1 MILLIIVSVI
11 LVGVFILLYLALR
24 EDPVLDRLEYEVERK
39 RLILSEKA
47 LDIQINNTE
56 SFVQQQFLEEAPQ
69 LEEVADSEDTEVPT
83 MGFAKHRETNKTSE
97 DD

>member
-1 MILLIIVSVI
+1 MIILIIVSVI
-11 LVGVFILLYLALR
+11 LVGVLLLLYLALR

-56 SFVQQQFLEEAPQ
+56 SFVQQQFLEEVPQ
-69 LEEVADSEDTEVPT
+69 LEEVADPGDIEEPT